1 VADAAFASKLAP
13 TVDRV
18 PPVGASLLAIAADQ
32 TQQGSKFAPT
42 EQGISGRFD
51 GLFFCL
57 NEVDFHISIMHN
69 QMNKYDLW
77 IYESAVKVT
86 PSKRDRKPRIANT
99 AQGIV

>member
-1 VADAAFASKLAP
+1 MHTSI
-13 TVDRV
+13 
-18 PPVGASLLAIAADQ
+18 PVGAAAGCDLF
-32 TQQGSKFAPT
+32 KAPT
-42 EQGISGRFD
+42 KQGISGRFD

-57 NEVDFHISIMHN
+57 EETGLYISFMHN

-99 AQGIV
+99 VQGIV